1 LTALLFLHGW
11 QNHREEDHWQSR
23 VGAVLREQGVH
34 VSHPQLP
41 DPDEPRLAAWMD
53 ATAAELAALPGGDRA
68 VACHSLSCLMWVHLA
83 ASLDP
88 AHLPERVV
96 LVAPPGPSFVAAE
109 PAIAEFAA
117 GEVDAAVL
125 RASSA
130 VEPLRLVCSDGD
142 PYCAERADRAYGI
155 PWGLDTE
162 VLAGQ
167 AHLNPDSGYGD
178 WPAMVDWCLDP
189 RTRFARP
196 PQ

>member
-1 LTALLFLHGW
+1 VTAVLFLHGW

-23 VGAVLREQGVH
+23 VAAVLREQGVH

-41 DPDEPRLAAWMD
+41 EPDEPRLADWIE
-53 ATAAELAALPGGDRA
+53 TAATELDALPGDDRA
-68 VACHSLSCLMWVHLA
+68 VACHSLSCLMWAHLA
-83 ASLDP
+83 AALEP
-88 AHLPERVV
+88 ERRPERVV
-96 LVAPPGPSFVAAE
+96 LVAPPGPSFTAGE

-117 GEVDAAVL
+117 SEADGAVL
-125 RASSA
+125 RASSG

-142 PYCAERADRAYGI
+142 PYCAEGADRAYGV

-162 VLAGQ
+162 MLSGQ

-189 RTRFARP
+189 RTRFLRP
-196 PQ
+196 RQ

>member
-1 LTALLFLHGW
+1 LTSVLFLHGW

-23 VGAVLREQGVH
+23 VGAALRDRGVH
-34 VSHPQLP
+34 VAHPQLP
-41 DPDEPRLAAWMD
+41 DPDEPRLADWMR
-53 ATAAELAALPGGDRA
+53 AAAGELSALPGPDRA

-83 ASLDP
+83 AVLEP
-88 AHLPERVV
+88 AHRPERVL
-96 LVAPPGPSFVAAE
+96 LVAPPGPSFVAGE

-117 GEVDAAVL
+117 GDADPEAV
-125 RASSA
+125 RSSSGA
-130 VEPLRLVCSDGD
+130 QPVRLVCSDGD
-142 PYCAERADRAYGI
+142 PYCAEGADRAYGA

-178 WPAMVDWCLDP
+178 WPAMVDWCVDP
-189 RTRFARP
+189 RTRFARA

>member
-23 VGAVLREQGVH
+23 VGAVLRERGVH

-41 DPDEPRLAAWMD
+41 DPDAPRLAEWM
-53 ATAAELAALPGGDRA
+53 AVAAAELASLPGPDRA

-83 ASLDP
+83 GALEP
-88 AHLPERVV
+88 ALRPQRVL
-96 LVAPPGPSFVAAE
+96 LVAPPGPSFVAGE
-109 PAIAEFAA
+109 HAIAEFAV
-117 GEVDAAVL
+117 GEVDPAGVRATSTAA
-125 RASSA
+125 
-130 VEPLRLVCSDGD
+130 PLRLVCSDGD
-142 PYCAERADRAYGI
+142 PYCVERADRAYGA

-189 RTRFARP
+189 DTRFARP
-196 PQ
+196 AQ

>member
-1 LTALLFLHGW
+1 LTSVLFLHGW

-23 VGAVLREQGVH
+23 VGAVLRGRGVH
-34 VSHPQLP
+34 VAHPQLP
-41 DPDEPRLAAWMD
+41 EPDEPRLAHWIQAAD
-53 ATAAELAALPGGDRA
+53 AELAALPGPDRA

-83 ASLDP
+83 AVLEP
-88 AHLPERVV
+88 AERPERVV
-96 LVAPPGPSFVAAE
+96 LVAPPGPSFAAGE

-117 GEVDAAVL
+117 GDVDPALL
-125 RASSA
+125 RASSTTQ
-130 VEPLRLVCSDGD
+130 PMRLVCSDGD
-142 PYCAERADRAYGI
+142 PYCAEGADRAYGA

-178 WPAMVDWCLDP
+178 WPAMVDWCRDP
-189 RTRFARP
+189 ATRFARP